1 MSGLGKSIVNK
12 EQLLNGY
19 RIYFGGIPMLWNSVI
34 VLNATELFT
43 WQWLILCYM
52 NFTQVKKIFKDF
64 SENIETSK
72 NIK

>member
-1 MSGLGKSIVNK
+1 MSRLGKSIENK

-19 RIYFGGIPMLWNSVI
+19 RIYFGGILMLWNSVI

-43 WQWLILCYM
+43 WKWLILYYM
-52 NFTQVKKIFKDF
+52 NFTQIKKIFKDF